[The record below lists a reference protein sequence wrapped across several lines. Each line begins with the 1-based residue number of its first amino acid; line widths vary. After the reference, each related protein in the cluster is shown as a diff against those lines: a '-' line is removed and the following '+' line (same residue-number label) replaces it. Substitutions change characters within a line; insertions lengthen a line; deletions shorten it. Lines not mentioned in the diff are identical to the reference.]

1 MHLNN
6 QETENFSYDVFIS
19 HSSRHA
25 EYWQQQ
31 AYSVMLVIRTSE
43 GSIRWMDVSV
53 YLKEQSKGGKTP
65 IKQIIFKGEPFTAL
79 NLQRLRDT
87 LIPFRDKE
95 KKIRQWKS

>member
-31 AYSVMLVIRTSE
+31 AYPVMLVIRTSE

-53 YLKEQSKGGKTP
+53 YLRAEQRRKNTNQTDNFQG
-65 IKQIIFKGEPFTAL
+65 
-79 NLQRLRDT
+79 
-87 LIPFRDKE
+87 
-95 KKIRQWKS
+95 

>member
-53 YLKEQSKGGKTP
+53 YRTYAFE
-65 IKQIIFKGEPFTAL
+65 
-79 NLQRLRDT
+79 T
-87 LIPFRDKE
+87 LFSISVDFFCIVYSILTN
-95 KKIRQWKS
+95 IRYAAPDYRHSNA